1 MDWKEYSNSKV
12 IDPKRLIEKI
22 ASLRAEG
29 KKIATINGSF
39 DLLHAGHMFMLF
51 EASKVADVLIVG
63 LNSDASIRAYKS
75 PDRPIITLQDRIEMM
90 SAIAFVDHVT
100 WFEELDPRNL
110 LEIIRPD
117 VHVNG
122 AEYGENCIEAE
133 VVKLHGGKLHL
144 VPRIEGLST
153 SNVLKKIKSLK

>member
-1 MDWKEYSNSKV
+1 MEWKEYSRSKI
-12 IDPKRLIEKI
+12 IDPKDLKEKI
-22 ASLRAEG
+22 ASLRSLG
-29 KKIATINGSF
+29 KKIATLNGSF
-39 DLLHAGHMFMLF
+39 DLLHAGHLYMLY
-51 EASKVADVLIVG
+51 EASKVADVLIVA
-63 LNSDASIRAYKS
+63 LNSDASIRGYKS
-75 PDRPIITLQDRIEMM
+75 PDRPIIGLQDRMEML
-90 SAIAFVDHVT
+90 SALAFVDHVT

-122 AEYGENCIEAE
+122 VEYGENCIEAE

-153 SNVLKKIKSLK
+153 SNVIKKIQSLT

>member
-1 MDWKEYSNSKV
+1 MEWKEYSNSKV
-12 IDPKRLIEKI
+12 INPKDIKEKV
-22 ASLRAEG
+22 ASLRSLG
-29 KKIATINGSF
+29 KKIATLNGSF
-39 DLLHAGHMFMLF
+39 DLLHAGHLYMLY
-51 EASKVADVLIVG
+51 EASKVADVLIVA
-63 LNSDASIRAYKS
+63 LNSDASIRGYKS
-75 PDRPIITLQDRIEMM
+75 PDRPIIGLQDRIEML
-90 SAIAFVDHVT
+90 SALAFVDHVT

-122 AEYGENCIEAE
+122 VEYGENCIEAE

-153 SNVLKKIKSLK
+153 SNVIKKIKSLT